1 MFALDSFS
9 RIKYN
14 SLYLHHQK
22 DFFCTGYYKML
33 AWFDQRKRLNG
44 TNKQERYNA
53 RERFKGWQRK
63 EENSTFEFCLSGQ
76 PWCL

>member
-1 MFALDSFS
+1 
-9 RIKYN
+9 
-14 SLYLHHQK
+14 
-22 DFFCTGYYKML
+22 ML

-63 EENSTFEFCLSGQ
+63 EENSTFEFWLSGQ